1 MILAYSRAA
10 SRVIHACRALS
21 AHYSPVLF
29 AYAVTAHSARV
40 ACSVLRVLRAL
51 SARRSRV
58 LFTCRRSRES
68 RFARF
73 KKIVY

>member
-1 MILAYSRAA
+1 MTLACSRAA

-21 AHYSPVLF
+21 ARYSPMLF
-29 AYAVTAHSARV
+29 VHAVTAHPTHV
-40 ACSVLRVLRAL
+40 ACSVLRVLRVL